1 MFAELSPIS
10 EQEFS
15 QIKHDKKYSPNSRAV
30 KFLKGAI
37 DLPLTETGK
46 EFYLDAQ
53 TVIRDWDLS
62 TDVENRGAAMSTC
75 VIGAEWLAEQKGEP
89 TPDVADAFY
98 HCADRLMRATGR
110 IDPLWGDVN
119 RHVRGDINLPVGG
132 GPRYLAGY
140 LCSGYGGR
148 WLSNQYSRRR
158 PLLFC
163 LLGRARRAENSWR
176 ASVWRGNTGYR
187 VTPLRRSGRRLCRRN
202 FARPAI

>member
-1 MFAELSPIS
+1 MPKL
-10 EQEFS
+10 
-15 QIKHDKKYSPNSRAV
+15 
-30 KFLKGAI
+30 
-37 DLPLTETGK
+37 
-46 EFYLDAQ
+46 
-53 TVIRDWDLS
+53 IRDWDLS
-62 TDVENRGAAMSTC
+62 TDIENRGAAMSTC

-98 HCADRLMRATGR
+98 HCADRLMAATGR

-158 PLLFC
+158 SLLFC
-163 LLGRARRAENSWR
+163 LLGRARVQKFVACISLARRHWIQSHPTTQIRPKTMSAEILHDPLFDSELR
-176 ASVWRGNTGYR
+176 KDKIARRYR
-187 VTPLRRSGRRLCRRN
+187 PGE
-202 FARPAI
+202 